1 MVLLRLCKIWE
12 PWPQGMCC
20 LTNIVS
26 ILLHCCVQF
35 PPKASILTKLLGCR
49 HKYLI
54 SNISVF
60 YCSLPARLF
69 QYITLRYEYLWCI
82 TRRKVKWLI
91 DTLLMPSKHTLFP
104 LLLLLPPFLLPSSKV
119 LKDKTNILKSR
130 QTPITFLSPS
140 LSGCRIGMKQR
151 SIQDI

>member
-1 MVLLRLCKIWE
+1 MVLLLLCKIWE
-12 PWPQGMCC
+12 LWPQGTCC

-26 ILLHCCVQF
+26 ILLRCCVQF

-91 DTLLMPSKHTLFP
+91 DTLLMPSKHTLFFP
-104 LLLLLPPFLLPSSKV
+104 SSSFLLLPSSKV
-119 LKDKTNILKSR
+119 LKDETNSSKSR
-130 QTPITFLSPS
+130 QNPSTFLSPS
-140 LSGCRIGMKQR
+140 LSGCRVGMKQR
-151 SIQDI
+151 SIQGI